1 MVFHQVRLHCYHA
14 SKSAIA
20 CCRDMLTSGVWEVG
34 VLHKTVAFQEHS
46 HPPPR
51 VHIHTHGVVLSALQG
66 FKSCLSHL
74 LACNLR
80 LCIYCLLSVSTCQ
93 WEPELDLA
101 HSTVVRM
108 LGVST
113 GNTLSMEAPTCGSC
127 RHIFLC
133 YFKSAQMPLLAQC

>member
-1 MVFHQVRLHCYHA
+1 M
-14 SKSAIA
+14 
-20 CCRDMLTSGVWEVG
+20 
-34 VLHKTVAFQEHS
+34 LHKTVAFQEHS

-51 VHIHTHGVVLSALQG
+51 VHICTHGVVLSALQG

-93 WEPELDLA
+93 WEPVLDLA
-101 HSTVVRM
+101 HSTAVRM

-113 GNTLSMEAPTCGSC
+113 GNTLSMETTTCGSC

-133 YFKSAQMPLLAQC
+133 YFKSDASVRSVLTEYLQHARPKPLSASAKRPALEPGS